1 MTKRESKVMRNFQF
15 KLVTQIERG
24 EFEAVTLKNKF
35 FVKWLVGYMAEQG
48 HPFQVVRLGPGVVR
62 VIRGGL
68 RCPHCQG
75 KGFIADKAPATMAT
89 APATAE
95 KADYGCATVGCG
107 GNCGGCRAKAA

>member
-24 EFEAVTLKNKF
+24 EFEAVTLKNKY

-68 RCPHCQG
+68 RCPYCQG
-75 KGFIADKAPATMAT
+75 KGFIAGKACAAAAT
-89 APATAE
+89 ATSPAE
-95 KADYGCATVGCG
+95 EDD
-107 GNCGGCRAKAA
+107 GGCRARAA